1 MERKPVAGSI
11 RNKERSKKKFLDA
24 VGKILRTKGYTA
36 LKVSSIAAAAGVD
49 KKMIYSY
56 FGGLDGLIDE
66 YFRSQDY
73 WSELDIEEVEKIS
86 FQSEDGGKSFME
98 KMLQTKFD
106 YVYNNKEAQKLLLWC
121 LSESRK
127 PLKKLNHIQEEN
139 REYIFKM
146 LMNPYVKDKTED
158 VRSILA
164 ILVSGLYYLNMY
176 AAMNGSIFC
185 GIDLSTI
192 KGRDKI
198 KTAISFLLHCTYEHL
213 QGSDKKTKPLEI

>member
-1 MERKPVAGSI
+1 MERKSVAGSI

-36 LKVSSIAAAAGVD
+36 LKVSNIAAIAGID

-66 YFRSQDY
+66 YLLSQDY
-73 WSELDIEEVEKIS
+73 WSKAATEEVEKIWL
-86 FQSEDGGKSFME
+86 QLDDGGKSFME
-98 KMLQTKFD
+98 KMLPAKFD
-106 YVYNNKEAQKLLLWC
+106 YVHTNKEAQKLLLWC

-127 PLKKLNHIQEEN
+127 SLKKLNDAQEEN
-139 REYIFKM
+139 GEYIFTM
-146 LMNPYVKDKTED
+146 LMDPYFKDKTED

-185 GIDLSTI
+185 GIDVNTI
-192 KGRDKI
+192 NGRDKI
-198 KTAISFLLHCTYEHL
+198 KTAISFLLHRTYEHL
-213 QGSDKKTKPLEI
+213 QGSDKKTKH